1 MPPASPA
8 PSKKVM
14 PRSTAP
20 RISRIA
26 SGLVPPFVS
35 PKRPLLPPPSPMTLE
50 TSPDWPRATYSMG
63 NPHAF
68 AIIAQALEEPPPRC
82 EFSRMAS
89 LPNRP
94 KGRSIKNLRMV
105 WGFASRYRGHL
116 AVAALALAIAA
127 GATVSIPW
135 GFKFVIDK
143 GFGPGAGNPH
153 TIAPWFERLLGVVA
167 VLALATATRYYFV
180 SWIGE
185 RTVAD
190 IRLAVHRN
198 LLRLSPGFFEENRPA
213 EITSRITVDT
223 TIIEQVVGTTVSVAL
238 RNTVMGL
245 ACVGI
250 LFALAPKLA
259 AMMLLGVPLVV
270 APIIFLGR
278 KVRQVSTR
286 SQDRIADVGTVTSEV
301 LGAMK
306 ILQAFNQEGR
316 EASRFGQAVE
326 RVFAT
331 AKKRMLLRAIMTA
344 IVIFMIFG
352 AITMVIWQGAI
363 DVAAGRIT
371 GGTIAAFVLYGGLLA
386 GAFGNL
392 SEVYCDLLRAA
403 GASER
408 LSELLEAQP
417 DIHAPANPAK
427 LPEPARG
434 ELAFEQDTFHYPT
447 RPETSAL
454 DGFDLVVRARERLAV
469 VGPSGAGKTT
479 LFQLAER
486 FYDPQAG
493 RILID
498 GVDLRDADPADVRQR
513 IAMVPQETV
522 MFAASARDNLRYGNW
537 GATEEQLWQA
547 ARDAN
552 AEDFLRALPQGLDT
566 FMGEG
571 GARLSGGQRQRIA
584 IARALLR
591 DAPLL
596 LLDEA
601 TSALDAESERLVQD
615 ALDRLMADRTTIVIA
630 HRLATVRAA
639 DRIVVMD
646 AGRIVEEG
654 THASLNARGGLY
666 ARLARL
672 QFEDRAA

>member
-1 MPPASPA
+1 MAISP
-8 PSKKVM
+8 
-14 PRSTAP
+14 TA
-20 RISRIA
+20 
-26 SGLVPPFVS
+26 
-35 PKRPLLPPPSPMTLE
+35 
-50 TSPDWPRATYSMG
+50 
-63 NPHAF
+63 
-68 AIIAQALEEPPPRC
+68 
-82 EFSRMAS
+82 
-89 LPNRP
+89 RP
-94 KGRSIKNLRMV
+94 KGRSLRNLRMV
-105 WGFASRYRGHL
+105 WSFALRYPGHI
-116 AVAALALAIAA
+116 AVAALALLLAA
-127 GATVSIPW
+127 GATSGVPYA
-135 GFKFVIDK
+135 FKLIIDK
-143 GFGPGAGNPH
+143 GFAAGAG
-153 TIAPWFERLLGVVA
+153 TSRDIARWFEYLLLLVGVM
-167 VLALATATRYYFV
+167 ALATAVRFYFV

-238 RNTVMGL
+238 RNLILGT
-245 ACVGI
+245 ACVAI

-259 AMMLLGVPLVV
+259 GMMLLGVPLIVV
-270 APIIFLGR
+270 PITFLGR
-278 KVRQVSTR
+278 RVRQVSTR

-306 ILQAFNQEGR
+306 IVQAFNQQGR
-316 EASRFGQAVE
+316 ETSRFAEAVE

-331 AKKRMLLRAIMTA
+331 AKRRILLRALMTA
-344 IVIFMIFG
+344 IVIFLLFSS
-352 AITMVIWQGAI
+352 ITWIIWQGAL
-363 DVAAGRIT
+363 DVAAGRIS

-386 GAFGNL
+386 GAFGAL
-392 SEVYCDLLRAA
+392 SEVYGDLLRAA

-408 LSELLEAQP
+408 LSELLEAEP
-417 DIHAPANPAK
+417 EIRAPANPAQ
-427 LPEPARG
+427 LPIPARG
-434 ELAFEQDTFHYPT
+434 ELEFEQVTFHYPT

-454 DGFDLVVRARERLAV
+454 NEFSLRVKARERLAV

-479 LFQLAER
+479 IFQLAER
-486 FYDPQAG
+486 FYDPDSG
-493 RILID
+493 RVLLD
-498 GVDLRDADPADVRQR
+498 EVDLKDADPADVRHR
-513 IAMVPQETV
+513 IAMVPQETI

-537 GATEEQLWQA
+537 DASEDEIWQA

-552 AEDFLRALPQGLDT
+552 AEEFLRALPQGLDT

-646 AGRIVEEG
+646 EGRIVEEG
-654 THASLNARGGLY
+654 THATLTNRGGLY

>member
-1 MPPASPA
+1 
-8 PSKKVM
+8 
-14 PRSTAP
+14 
-20 RISRIA
+20 
-26 SGLVPPFVS
+26 
-35 PKRPLLPPPSPMTLE
+35 
-50 TSPDWPRATYSMG
+50 
-63 NPHAF
+63 
-68 AIIAQALEEPPPRC
+68 
-82 EFSRMAS
+82 MAN

-116 AVAALALAIAA
+116 AVAGLALAIAA

-167 VLALATATRYYFV
+167 ILALATATRYYFV

-238 RNTVMGL
+238 RNLIMGTV
-245 ACVGI
+245 CVAI

-259 AMMLLGVPLVV
+259 GLILLGTLLVV
-270 APIIFLGR
+270 LPITVLGR
-278 KVRQVSTR
+278 RVRAISTR
-286 SQDRIADVGTVTSEV
+286 SQDRIADLGTVTSEV

-306 ILQAFNQEGR
+306 IVQAFNQQKR
-316 EASRFGQAVE
+316 ETARFADSVA

-331 AKKRMLLRAIMTA
+331 AKRRILMRALMTS
-344 IVIFMIFG
+344 IVIFLIFG
-352 AITMVIWQGAI
+352 AITMVIWQGAL
-363 DVAAGRIT
+363 DVSAGRTT
-371 GGTIAAFVLYGGLLA
+371 GGTLAAFVLYGGLLA
-386 GAFGNL
+386 GAFGAL
-392 SEVYCDLLRAA
+392 SEVYGDLLRAA

-408 LSELLEAQP
+408 LSELLHAEP
-417 DIHAPANPAK
+417 EIRAPANPAK

-434 ELAFEQDTFHYPT
+434 ELVFEHVTFHYPT
-447 RPETSAL
+447 RRETSAL
-454 DGFDLVVRARERLAV
+454 NNFSLAVRARERLAV

-486 FYDPQAG
+486 FYDPDSG
-493 RILID
+493 RLLLDGID
-498 GVDLRDADPADVRQR
+498 LKDADPADIRER
-513 IAMVPQETV
+513 IAMVPQETII
-522 MFAASARDNLRYGNW
+522 FAASARDNLRYGNW
-537 GATEEQLWQA
+537 NATEDQLWQA

-552 AEDFLRALPQGLDT
+552 AEEFLRALPQGLDT
-566 FMGEG
+566 YMGEG
-571 GARLSGGQRQRIA
+571 GARLSGGQRQRVA

-615 ALDRLMADRTTIVIA
+615 ALDRLMEHRTTIVIA
-630 HRLATVRAA
+630 HRLATVRAV

-646 AGRIVEEG
+646 QGRIVEEG
-654 THASLNARGGLY
+654 THATLNARGGLY

>member
-1 MPPASPA
+1 
-8 PSKKVM
+8 
-14 PRSTAP
+14 
-20 RISRIA
+20 
-26 SGLVPPFVS
+26 
-35 PKRPLLPPPSPMTLE
+35 MTLP
-50 TSPDWPRATYSMG
+50 T
-63 NPHAF
+63 
-68 AIIAQALEEPPPRC
+68 
-82 EFSRMAS
+82 AS
-89 LPNRP
+89 RP
-94 KGRSIKNLRMV
+94 KGRSVRNLRMV
-105 WGFASRYRGHL
+105 WSFALGYPVHI
-116 AVAALALAIAA
+116 AIAALALIVAA
-127 GATVSIPW
+127 AATSGVPYA
-135 GFKFVIDK
+135 FKLIIDK
-143 GFGPGAGNPH
+143 GFASGAGSSH
-153 TIAPWFERLLGVVA
+153 DIARWFQYLLILVGV
-167 VLALATATRYYFV
+167 LSIATAVRYFFV

-238 RNTVMGL
+238 RNAIL
-245 ACVGI
+245 AIACVVI

-259 AMMLLGVPLVV
+259 LSILGGTLLVV
-270 APIIFLGR
+270 LPIAVLGR
-278 KVRQVSTR
+278 LVRTISIR

-306 ILQAFNQEGR
+306 IVQAFNQQGR
-316 EASRFGQAVE
+316 EASRFTEAVE
-326 RVFAT
+326 RVFST
-331 AKKRMLLRAIMTA
+331 ARRRILVRALMTA
-344 IVIFMIFG
+344 IVIFLIFG
-352 AITMVIWQGAI
+352 AITLVIWEGAI
-363 DVAAGRIT
+363 EVSSGRMT

-392 SEVYCDLLRAA
+392 TEVYGDLLRAA

-408 LSELLEAQP
+408 LSELLHAEPEIRAPAQP
-417 DIHAPANPAK
+417 TP
-427 LPEPARG
+427 LPEPPQGAL
-434 ELAFEQDTFHYPT
+434 EFEQVTFHYPT
-447 RPETSAL
+447 RPDTSAL
-454 DGFDLVVRARERLAV
+454 EDFTLSVRPRERLAL

-479 LFQLAER
+479 IFQLAER
-486 FYDPQAG
+486 FYDPQQG
-493 RILID
+493 RVLLD
-498 GVDLRDADPADVRQR
+498 GVDLRDADPADIRER
-513 IAMVPQETV
+513 IAMVPQDTV
-522 MFAASARDNLRYGNW
+522 IFAASARDNLRYGNW
-537 GATEEQLWQA
+537 TASEDQLWQA
-547 ARDAN
+547 ARDSN
-552 AEDFLRALPQGLDT
+552 AEEFLRALPEGLDT
-566 FMGEG
+566 YMGEG
-571 GARLSGGQRQRIA
+571 GARLSGGQRQRVA

-646 AGRIVEEG
+646 GGRIVEEG
-654 THASLNARGGLY
+654 THATLSAHGGLY